1 MNNNNNRKYP
11 GESGDIILSG
21 STVVGGECYG
31 IVINTGENTE
41 IGKAQSNI
49 LKDKTVRIVSVFQ
62 RKIMQIVQILVS
74 FSLFLVITVLVVE
87 GTVYNGFSNDVKQTV
102 LDALAILIASIPI
115 ALPLVLNVNLALG
128 AAFLA
133 KNYHAIVTSIPA
145 LQDIAS
151 MSILCSD
158 KTGTLTT
165 AKMSILSD
173 KIYTSEEFSKDD
185 VLLYAHLCSST
196 DKKDDPIDKAIVE
209 AYTRSPL
216 SNLKTDEYIQREL
229 IGFNPIYKRV
239 VSLVQHGETFITIAK
254 GLPAKIIDT
263 EAGYTDDHEFQ
274 WKVTNGDSQIQGIL
288 AAEQQL
294 SKSGYKTIGISICHG
309 NARELGNK
317 ADWQFCGLL
326 PMLDPPR
333 EDTAATIAS
342 LLHANIS
349 VKMIT
354 GDHLNVGK
362 ETARLIGLGT
372 DIRAGEE
379 VRHASDEVKKNIIY
393 HADGFAAVLPSD
405 KRDIVL
411 TLKNAHKVVTGMT
424 GDGVN
429 DSPALSAAQVGEYMR
444 NLY

>member
-1 MNNNNNRKYP
+1 M
-11 GESGDIILSG
+11 
-21 STVVGGECYG
+21 VMH
-31 IVINTGENTE
+31 TGENTE

-74 FSLFLVITVLVVE
+74 FSLFLVISALIVE
-87 GTVYNGFSNDVKQTV
+87 GTVYNGFSTDVKQTV

-185 VLLYAHLCSST
+185 VLLFAYLCSST

-209 AYTRSPL
+209 AYTRSSL
-216 SNLKTDEYIQREL
+216 SNMKVDEYIQREL

-239 VSLVQHGETFITIAK
+239 VSLAQHGETYITIAK

-263 EAGYTDDHEFQ
+263 EASYTDDHEFQ
-274 WKVTNGDSQIQGIL
+274 WKVTNDDRQIQSVL
-288 AAEQQL
+288 EADQQL
-294 SKSGYKTIGISICHG
+294 NKSGYKTIGISICHG
-309 NARELGNK
+309 NARELGDK
-317 ADWQFCGLL
+317 AEWQFCGLL

-333 EDTAATIAS
+333 EDTAATITS

-379 VRHASDEVKKNIIY
+379 VRHASDEIKKNIIY

-444 NLY
+444 HLYWTEC